1 MFLFSPPSA
10 KWRQSWS
17 RHLIFSFFCLLFSF
31 LFTFFLSQ
39 LAELGAGAR
48 SAHNKLRIVALSA
61 SVANADDLA
70 NWIGVPAALDDDA
83 DVSSARGGGAAG
95 LYSFHPNVR
104 PTPLD
109 IHVQGFTCGHFGERM
124 LAMAKPCFNAI
135 CIHASRLALTVGGGR
150 GGAARSSED
159 QTIVFVTSR
168 KQAMLTAIDLMTFAA
183 AAGDAEMFVGGGA
196 AGRGAI
202 EEAIGKLIASSTAAL
217 ATTGADT
224 EVDRIAGNAA
234 AQSPAAAKAARAAK
248 AVEALVGALRVGVG
262 YWHSGLGAYAKR
274 LVAAL
279 YARGALGVVVAT
291 QASCWGLP
299 FAAKLVVLMGGQR
312 YDSRE
317 AKYVDCAIADVLQM
331 VGCACRPQR
340 GADGKGG
347 VCVIL
352 CQNARKAYYKKFL
365 YEPLPVESHLD
376 HRLADHMNSE
386 IVVKTVEN
394 KQDAVDYLTWSFYY
408 RRINQNPG
416 YYNLVGVTPQHMSD
430 HLSELV
436 EDTLNDLAEARCVE
450 IDDID
455 VRPLNLGMV
464 SSYYYAQ
471 CVGVARCAAR
481 CSRRAVRRA
490 RRPAPCTLD
499 TRPCS
504 LAAHRRPVGALA
516 NALAYA
522 LTRAASLFLAS
533 IHSFPRRSR
542 TTAPTPPRYTSI
554 ELFSSS
560 ITAKTKVKGLL
571 TILCAA
577 TEFEATEVRP
587 SFLLFA
593 RHFFCLLLVLI
604 YSVCVFLRCARAT
617 KRASSRASG
626 STCRTASTTSS
637 TRR

>member
-1 MFLFSPPSA
+1 
-10 KWRQSWS
+10 
-17 RHLIFSFFCLLFSF
+17 
-31 LFTFFLSQ
+31 
-39 LAELGAGAR
+39 
-48 SAHNKLRIVALSA
+48 
-61 SVANADDLA
+61 
-70 NWIGVPAALDDDA
+70 
-83 DVSSARGGGAAG
+83 
-95 LYSFHPNVR
+95 
-104 PTPLD
+104 
-109 IHVQGFTCGHFGERM
+109 
-124 LAMAKPCFNAI
+124 MAKPCFNAI
-135 CIHASRLALTVGGGR
+135 CIHASRLALTVGGGSES
-150 GGAARSSED
+150 GAARSSDD

-202 EEAIGKLIASSTAAL
+202 EEAIGKLEASAAAAL

-224 EVDRIAGNAA
+224 EVDRIAGSAA

-248 AVEALVGALRVGVG
+248 AVEALVTALRVGVG
-262 YWHSGLGAYAKR
+262 YWHSGLSVYAKS
-274 LVAAL
+274 LIAGL

-340 GADGKGG
+340 GVDGKGG

-450 IDDID
+450 IDEID

-471 CVGVARCAAR
+471 CVSPATSRGARRAFISHSRLCSLLFSSP
-481 CSRRAVRRA
+481 CSRHRCT
-490 RRPAPCTLD
+490 PLCHLPPC
-499 TRPCS
+499 
-504 LAAHRRPVGALA
+504 
-516 NALAYA
+516 
-522 LTRAASLFLAS
+522 
-533 IHSFPRRSR
+533 
-542 TTAPTPPRYTSI
+542 RYTSI

-587 SFLLFA
+587 GDETRLLA
-593 RHFFCLLLVLI
+593 RLRKYLPHRVDNKQHPTVKANILLQSHF
-604 YSVCVFLRCARAT
+604 
-617 KRASSRASG
+617 SRASLPAQLRTDQVAIVTQAPSLLSAMVDVIASSNYLAPVRRAPLLFRFRRRLCPHRAHAPFAPCCSQTACVALAIAPTPLFPSSPPAGACCDGATADGG
-626 STCRTASTTSS
+626 SRAMEHRLAVASDPALHE
-637 TRR
+637 RHGGRVQ

>member
-1 MFLFSPPSA
+1 M
-10 KWRQSWS
+10 
-17 RHLIFSFFCLLFSF
+17 
-31 LFTFFLSQ
+31 
-39 LAELGAGAR
+39 
-48 SAHNKLRIVALSA
+48 
-61 SVANADDLA
+61 
-70 NWIGVPAALDDDA
+70 PAALDDDA

-224 EVDRIAGNAA
+224 EVDRIAGSAA

-593 RHFFCLLLVLI
+593 RHFFCLLLLLCSCLLI
-604 YSVCVFLRCARAT
+604 YSVCVFLMCARAT